1 MPVEFLPK
9 DDRNLQGHLGPHFRA
24 PGVGGGIDEVDV
36 VGGDNEADD
45 ENGAQIMFLRP
56 NLMMMMVIRLVLFGT
71 HKEKFV
77 ATLSP
82 GCLDM
87 RCLGTK
93 FHQFYAFTL
102 SPDILQVFCI
112 ESALCDYCPSD
123 NWLIPKSIHLCFM
136 IVGAGHD
143 PA

>member
-9 DDRNLQGHLGPHFRA
+9 DDRNLQGHLGPHFQA
-24 PGVGGGIDEVDV
+24 PGVGGGNDDVDV
-36 VGGDNEADD
+36 VGGNDEAED
-45 ENGAQIMFLRP
+45 EGGFHRGVQIMFSRL
-56 NLMMMMVIRLVLFGT
+56 NVMMMMVIRLVLFGA

-102 SPDILQVFCI
+102 SLDILQVFCI

-123 NWLIPKSIHLCFM
+123 DWLIPKSIHL
-136 IVGAGHD
+136 
-143 PA
+143 